1 MRKNLGKVL
10 AWFLLVWH
18 VPLWAVAYEWEAT
31 INKTQA
37 ATNEAIYLRYLCTFE
52 DRGELYSIDFNP
64 VGENEAYKLELLSR
78 RDTIAEGRR
87 VVSYEFVAFAK
98 KSGKLVFAFDYTMK
112 KTNERSIENV
122 TIGRDNTQKEEFTL
136 HAKRHKPLEIAI
148 YDAKTPLVGDI
159 KFHLKSQT
167 PKLQA
172 YEPFHVEATFEGAGS
187 LHLVSAPILQ
197 IANVEVFAQKTKSE
211 LVLTQEGYK
220 GKQTYA
226 FALVSDKNFT
236 IPKQEWIVYDPTT
249 QKYRTEVFEAIEVE
263 VVRGFTKEELLD
275 APPQDATPFVF
286 EKAYLY
292 YVLFFLLGYASAKI
306 TRRKS
311 LTKKGKDS
319 ELAQKIE
326 DAKDFDRL
334 VTVLVLSEKEQFKI
348 WINKIENKEVTS
360 LKSVKR
366 ELSKLI

>member
-1 MRKNLGKVL
+1 MKKNLGKAL
-10 AWFLLVWH
+10 ACLLLVWH
-18 VPLWAVAYEWEAT
+18 VSLWASAYEWEAT

-37 ATNEAIYLRYLCTFE
+37 AMNEAIYLRYLCTFE
-52 DRGELYSIDFNP
+52 DRGELYSIDFSP
-64 VGENEAYKLELLSR
+64 KGENERYRLELLSQ
-78 RDTIAEGRR
+78 RDAIIEGRR

-98 KSGKLVFAFDYTMK
+98 KSGRLIFAFDYTMK

-148 YDAKTPLVGDI
+148 YDAKTPLIGDI
-159 KFHLKSQT
+159 KLHVKSQT

-172 YEPFHVEATFEGAGS
+172 YEPFHVEATFEGEGS
-187 LHLVSAPILQ
+187 LHLVSAPIFQ
-197 IANVEVFAQKTKSE
+197 IANVEVFAQKPKSE
-211 LVLTQEGYK
+211 LALIQDGYK
-220 GKQTYA
+220 GSQTYA

-236 IPKQEWIVYDPTT
+236 IPRQEWVVYDPKT
-249 QKYRTEVFEAIEVE
+249 QKHHTLVFEAIEVE
-263 VVRGFTKEELLD
+263 VTKGFAKEELLD
-275 APPQDATPFVF
+275 APPQEETPFVF
-286 EKAYLY
+286 EKEYLF
-292 YVLFFLLGYASAKI
+292 YVVFFLLGYASAKI
-306 TRRKS
+306 TWKKS
-311 LTKKGKDS
+311 SLKKKKNS

-326 DAKDFDRL
+326 DARDFDRL
-334 VTVLVLSEKEQFKI
+334 LTVLVLSEKEQFKM